1 MLSEALT
8 AQAMSGGTAVM
19 TETGTEAWEGFRSRV
34 AAWFG
39 RGNAQRDSAELE
51 RLERTAAD
59 LAAAEG
65 GQLERLRIRQE
76 ASWQARFE
84 AFLEDLPDDERERA
98 GEALRELLDERAGQ
112 SQVSAGDGGM
122 AVGGSVHISAQEGSV
137 AAGVIRGVCRSA
149 TLRGRIRP
157 GAERTG
163 YA

>member
-8 AQAMSGGTAVM
+8 ALAMSGGTAVV
-19 TETGTEAWEGFRSRV
+19 TAAGTAAWEGFRSRV

-39 RGNAQRDSAELE
+39 RGNAQRESAELE
-51 RLERTAAD
+51 RLERTAAE
-59 LAAAEG
+59 LAAAEGG

-98 GEALRELLDERAGQ
+98 GEALRELLNERAAQ
-112 SQVSAGDGGM
+112 AQVSAGDGGM

-137 AAGVIRGVCRSA
+137 AAGVIHGGVRIGHPQGPDPSRG
-149 TLRGRIRP
+149 
-157 GAERTG
+157 
-163 YA
+163 